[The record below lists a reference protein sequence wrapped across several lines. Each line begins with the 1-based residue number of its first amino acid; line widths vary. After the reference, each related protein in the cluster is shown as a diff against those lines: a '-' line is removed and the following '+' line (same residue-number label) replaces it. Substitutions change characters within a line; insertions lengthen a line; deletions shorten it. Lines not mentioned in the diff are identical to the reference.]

1 MELELDGKTMVVT
14 GGASGIGAAVVDA
27 LAREGA
33 DVIVLD
39 RNRPDNGKYGAVD
52 LADPA
57 SVRAAVSQLPE
68 TVSGLVNAAGVS
80 GVASPEIV
88 FKINYLGL
96 RQLSKAVLTR
106 LESNGVI
113 VNVASGA
120 GSLWRLR
127 YRELLEM
134 IGIEDDGDSLRWF
147 AKLGLTGPEAYDFTK
162 EAVIVLGK
170 TMALDRFP
178 GDGIRVVSVSPGAVE
193 TPLLPSFH
201 DTMGSDFLS
210 YITGKVGRD
219 GRPEEIAN
227 VIAFVLSGRA
237 SWINGTDIAVDG
249 GGEGGFHGGVLQH
262 PLYPVFAQ
270 AQAQAPEHN
279 VEGVAE

>member
-1 MELELDGKTMVVT
+1 MELELSGKTVVVT
-14 GGASGIGAAVVDA
+14 GGASGIGAAVVSA
-27 LAREGA
+27 LSREGA

-39 RNRPDNGKYGAVD
+39 RNRPDSGKYVAVD

-57 SVRAAVSQLPE
+57 SVEAAVALLPE

-80 GVASPEIV
+80 GAASPETV
-88 FKINYLGL
+88 FKVNYLGL
-96 RQLSKAVLTR
+96 RRLSQAVLAR
-106 LESNGVI
+106 LERNGVI

-127 YRELLEM
+127 NSELLEM

-147 AKLGLTGPEAYDFTK
+147 AKLGMTGPEAYDFTK
-162 EAVIVLGK
+162 EAVIVLSK
-170 TMALDRFP
+170 SMALDRFP
-178 GDGIRVVSVSPGAVE
+178 GDGVRVLSVSPGAVE

-201 DTMGSDFLS
+201 DTMGSDFLD

-227 VIAFVLSGRA
+227 VIAFVLSERA

-249 GGEGGFHGGVLQH
+249 GGEGGFHAGVLQH
-262 PLYPVFAQ
+262 PLYPAL
-270 AQAQAPEHN
+270 APVGEN
-279 VEGVAE
+279 TEGVAK